1 MKQKANDHQSLA
13 FLLEYINFEISMF
26 RCFDVSRNRGFD
38 VSRFR
43 GIVRMASQGLIANG
57 QWLFFT

>member
-26 RCFDVSRNRGFD
+26 RVT
-38 VSRFR
+38 
-43 GIVRMASQGLIANG
+43 VRMASQGLMANG
-57 QWLFFT
+57 QWLFLSMFRGIDVSSHRPDG